1 MAAFN
6 TNGWPGGIVRAGTS
20 QADAGMP
27 MGVQVVARPW
37 HDHVV
42 IAALDFIE
50 RQSGGYRRPA
60 L

>member
-1 MAAFN
+1 
-6 TNGWPGGIVRAGTS
+6 VRAGTS